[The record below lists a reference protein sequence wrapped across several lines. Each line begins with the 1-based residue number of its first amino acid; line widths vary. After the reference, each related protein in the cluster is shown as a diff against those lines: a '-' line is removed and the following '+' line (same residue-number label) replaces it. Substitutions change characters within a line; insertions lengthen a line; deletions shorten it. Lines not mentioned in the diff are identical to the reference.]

1 MATLSAVD
9 EAIQNQEIDI
19 SVWKNAPMKRIV
31 QSVRDL
37 INQNETLEME
47 NAQLKDAIR
56 ARPTWDQKRKSRM
69 RS

>member
-56 ARPTWDQKRKSRM
+56 A
-69 RS
+69 